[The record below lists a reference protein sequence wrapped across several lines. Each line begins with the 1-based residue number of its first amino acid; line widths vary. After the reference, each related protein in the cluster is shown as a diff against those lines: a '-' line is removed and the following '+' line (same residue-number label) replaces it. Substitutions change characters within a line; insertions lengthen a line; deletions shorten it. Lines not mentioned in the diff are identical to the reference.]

1 MRDPKKHEFTHIWE
15 KIVLLF
21 ICPSLLFCSKPSF
34 LLHVRAEQVLD
45 ALRPRLKNAIYRGFI
60 FRKDDSWRNKNVGIK
75 IFLHIDTKSLFE
87 HLSFCQDLSWFE

>member
-1 MRDPKKHEFTHIWE
+1 MLAINARLQKLTFGKK
-15 KIVLLF
+15 VF
-21 ICPSLLFCSKPSF
+21 ISLHLSKPSF

-45 ALRPRLKNAIYRGFI
+45 ALRPRLKNAIYCGFI

>member
-1 MRDPKKHEFTHIWE
+1 MLVINARPQNLTFGKKC
-15 KIVLLF
+15 LF
-21 ICPSLLFCSKPSF
+21 LFLHLSKPSF

-45 ALRPRLKNAIYRGFI
+45 ASGPRLKNAIYCGFI